1 MQQLRDR
8 LRNPWIVAGAAFL
21 AGLILGWL
29 VIGWWIWPVQFI
41 DATPA
46 ELRPDVQLDYLRAA
60 VDSFALTGDA
70 NAARQRFSSLGS
82 QGTEALGL
90 LQQDPA
96 MDQGRVRQYLAVIS
110 DIIPTGGGKVTPPA
124 PSPATGASLLGATRS
139 LVLGF
144 LGLCLV
150 TLVLGGVLV
159 LVLRRRRGGTAESP
173 GGPTAAS
180 ATSTPPQVREE
191 SPSPPAAPGTSP
203 LPAPP
208 REPATTST
216 TGALERFV
224 TTYVLGDDM
233 YEDSFTIN
241 SPAGEFLGEC
251 GVGISEQVGVGE
263 PKKVTAFEVWLFDK
277 RDTRTSTYVLMSDY
291 AIHRDDIRSRLAPR
305 GTPLET
311 LAGTDFWM
319 ETQTLKTHVQVR
331 EVQYGRGALPSNSFF
346 ERMTLQLEVWA
357 KS

>member
-1 MQQLRDR
+1 MQQFRDR
-8 LRNPWIVAGAAFL
+8 LRNPWVVAGAAFL

-29 VIGWWIWPVQFI
+29 VIGWWIWPVDYI

-46 ELRPDVQLDYLRAA
+46 ELRSDVQFDYLRAA

-70 NAARQRFSSLGS
+70 NAARQRFSALGS
-82 QGTEALGL
+82 QGTEVLGL

-96 MDQGRVRQYLAVIS
+96 VDQARVRQYLAVIS

-124 PSPATGASLLGATRS
+124 PAPATGTSLLGATRS

-150 TLVLGGVLV
+150 TLVLGGALV
-159 LVLRRRRGGTAESP
+159 LVLRRRRGVAAELPAEGTAATISAVAQAQEETPSTSSP
-173 GGPTAAS
+173 
-180 ATSTPPQVREE
+180 
-191 SPSPPAAPGTSP
+191 PGTSP
-203 LPAPP
+203 LAASA
-208 REPATTST
+208 REPATAST

-224 TTYVLGDDM
+224 TTYVLGDDL

-291 AIHRDDIRSRLAPR
+291 AMHRDDIRSRLAPR

-331 EVQYGRGALPSNSFF
+331 EVQYGRGALPANSFF

>member
-1 MQQLRDR
+1 MQSLRDR
-8 LRNPWIVAGAAFL
+8 LRNPWIIGGAAFL

-29 VIGWWIWPVQFI
+29 VLGWWVWPVDYI

-46 ELRPDVQLDYLRAA
+46 ELRADLRIDFLRAA
-60 VDSFALTGDA
+60 VDSFAATGDA
-70 NAARQRFSSLGS
+70 NTARQRFAALGS
-82 QGTEALGL
+82 SGAETLGL
-90 LQQDPA
+90 LQRDPSV
-96 MDQGRVRQYLAVIS
+96 DQGRVGQYLSVVS
-110 DIIPTGGGKVTPPA
+110 DIIPTGGGKITPP
-124 PSPATGASLLGATRS
+124 PSGTPVPGTSLLGATRS
-139 LVLGF
+139 LVLVF

-159 LVLRRRRGGTAESP
+159 LVLRRRRN
-173 GGPTAAS
+173 TAAGTQLADGQLS
-180 ATSTPPQVREE
+180 SE
-191 SPSPPAAPGTSP
+191 SQAAPGEKPVGAPTVPGTAP
-203 LPAPP
+203 LAASGPDTAALSGPGP
-208 REPATTST
+208 
-216 TGALERFV
+216 LERFV
-224 TTYVLGDDM
+224 TTYVLGDDL

-291 AIHRDDIRSRLAPR
+291 AVHRDDVRSRLAPR
-305 GTPLET
+305 GTQLEA

-331 EVQYGRGALPSNSFF
+331 EVQYGRGALPANSFF
-346 ERMTLQLEVWA
+346 DRMTLQLEVWA

>member
-1 MQQLRDR
+1 MQSLRDR
-8 LRNPWIVAGAAFL
+8 PRNPWIVAGAAFL

-29 VIGWWIWPVQFI
+29 VLGWWIWPVDFI

-46 ELRPDVQLDYLRAA
+46 ELRADLRIDYLRAA
-60 VDSFALTGDA
+60 VDSFAVTGDA
-70 NAARQRFSSLGS
+70 NTARQRFAALGS
-82 QGTEALGL
+82 SGAETLGL
-90 LQQDPA
+90 LQRDPSV
-96 MDQGRVRQYLAVIS
+96 DQGRLSQYLSVVS
-110 DIIPTGGGKVTPPA
+110 DIIPTGGGKVTPPPGGTSA
-124 PSPATGASLLGATRS
+124 PGTSLLGATRS
-139 LVLGF
+139 LVLIF

-159 LVLRRRRGGTAESP
+159 LVLRRRRT
-173 GGPTAAS
+173 TAAG
-180 ATSTPPQVREE
+180 PQPNEGQQ
-191 SPSPPAAPGTSP
+191 PPAAQAAPAERPVGATPVPGTAP
-203 LPAPP
+203 LAAAAP
-208 REPATTST
+208 ETVALGG
-216 TGALERFV
+216 TGPLERFV
-224 TTYVLGDDM
+224 TTYVLGDDL

-277 RDTRTSTYVLMSDY
+277 RDTRTSTYVLVSEY
-291 AIHRDDIRSRLAPR
+291 AMHRDDVRSRLAPR
-305 GTPLET
+305 GTPLEA

-331 EVQYGRGALPSNSFF
+331 EVQYGRGALPANSFF
-346 ERMTLQLEVWA
+346 DRMTLQLEVWA

>member
-1 MQQLRDR
+1 MQSIRDR
-8 LRNPWIVAGAAFL
+8 LRNPWLIAGAAFM
-21 AGLILGWL
+21 AGLVLGWL
-29 VIGWWIWPVQFI
+29 VIGWWLWPVDYV

-46 ELRPDVQLDYLRAA
+46 QLRSDMQLEYLRAA
-60 VDSFALTGDA
+60 VDSFALSGDG
-70 NAARQRFSSLGS
+70 NIARQRFAALGPA
-82 QGTEALGL
+82 GAEVLGL

-96 MDQGRVRQYLAVIS
+96 VDRARVSQFLNVVA
-110 DIIPTGGGKVTPPA
+110 DIIPTGGGKVTPPPA
-124 PSPATGASLLGATRS
+124 ATPSTGTALLGTTRS
-139 LVLGF
+139 LVLVF

-150 TLVLGGVLV
+150 TIVLGGVLV
-159 LVLRRRRGGTAESP
+159 LILRRRRGATSGEPAPAGESTAARMTPATE
-173 GGPTAAS
+173 GGPVS
-180 ATSTPPQVREE
+180 AEL
-191 SPSPPAAPGTSP
+191 PG
-203 LPAPP
+203 PAPLTGAA
-208 REPATTST
+208 REPAVPSG

-224 TTYVLGDDM
+224 TTYVLGDDL

-291 AIHRDDIRSRLAPR
+291 AMHRDDVRSRLAPR
-305 GTPLET
+305 GTPLEA

-331 EVQYGRGALPSNSFF
+331 EVQYGRGALPANSFF
-346 ERMTLQLEVWA
+346 DRMTLQLEVWA